1 MKIVVDM
8 NILISTLIKS
18 NGKIGTF
25 LLKELEGI
33 EILSCYYLY
42 IEIFDKKEKIKKY
55 SKLTEVDLLELL
67 YMVIRRVTF
76 VNEDQISKGAWKR
89 AKELTQGVD
98 VKDISFVALTL
109 EMNPKLWTGDK
120 KLYAGLREK
129 GFHDVL
135 STQDLKEFIKR

>member
-1 MKIVVDM
+1 MKIVVDT

-18 NGKIGTF
+18 KGKIGTF

-55 SKLTEVDLLELL
+55 SKLTEIDLLELL

-76 VNEDQISKGAWKR
+76 VNEDQISKGA
-89 AKELTQGVD
+89 
-98 VKDISFVALTL
+98 
-109 EMNPKLWTGDK
+109 
-120 KLYAGLREK
+120 
-129 GFHDVL
+129 
-135 STQDLKEFIKR
+135 